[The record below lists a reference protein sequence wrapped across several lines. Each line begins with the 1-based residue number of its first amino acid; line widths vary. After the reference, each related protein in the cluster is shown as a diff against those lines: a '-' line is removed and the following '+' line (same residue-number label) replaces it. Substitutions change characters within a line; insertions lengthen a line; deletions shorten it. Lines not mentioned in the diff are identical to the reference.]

1 MKKKSDKKI
10 KTGVDLDEV
19 LANFIPEL
27 NNYYNFTYDTKFK
40 FRDYK
45 FYDLEK
51 TWGGGKER
59 AVEIVKDFYKSEF
72 FYKIK
77 PVSYS
82 QKALEVLSKNSE
94 FIAITSRPEY
104 LQEATEYW
112 IKKFFPEKI
121 KKVFYTGQYVL
132 QSPLLKLDI
141 CLKEDV
147 RVIIEDNLQTSLE
160 CAKKG
165 IKSFLLDKPWNQNG
179 SEEANN
185 LVRVKNWKSLLRKY
199 KNDN

>member
-1 MKKKSDKKI
+1 MKIKSDKKT
-10 KTGVDLDEV
+10 KMGVDLDEV
-19 LANFIPEL
+19 LADFIPEL
-27 NNYYNFTYDTKFK
+27 NNFYNFFYDTKFK
-40 FRDYK
+40 IQNYK
-45 FYDLEK
+45 DYDLEK
-51 TWGGGKER
+51 TWGGDRKR
-59 AVEIVKDFYKSEF
+59 AVKIVKDFYKSEF

-77 PVSYS
+77 PVPYS

-94 FIAITSRPEY
+94 FIAITARPAY

-132 QSPLLKLDI
+132 QSPLSKLDI

-147 RVIIEDNLQTSLE
+147 GIIIEDNLQTSLE

-179 SEEANN
+179 SEETNN

-199 KNDN
+199 KHDN